1 MYKAF
6 LNRVQADDNQTLG
19 YFSLYKGVNLVY
31 DCVSLELAW
40 KDNATNISCIPTGTY
55 KVTPRYSDKYT
66 QHFILEDVPNRKF
79 ILIHAG
85 NFNTDTKGCILLGT
99 SFGKINQD
107 SLLDITTSR
116 RATSELLF
124 ATNGKGFELTIS

>member
-6 LNRVQADDNQTLG
+6 LNRVQVDDKQTLG
-19 YFSLYKGVNLVY
+19 YFSLYKGVSQVY

-40 KDNATNISCIPTGTY
+40 KDNETNISCIPIGTY

-107 SLLDITTSR
+107 SLLDITASR
-116 RATSELLF
+116 RTISELLF
-124 ATNGKGFELTIS
+124 ATDGEGFELTIS

>member
-6 LNRVQADDNQTLG
+6 LNRVQTDEYQTLG
-19 YFSLYKGVNLVY
+19 YFSLYDGVNLIF
-31 DCVSLELAW
+31 DCVSLELPW
-40 KDNATNISCIPTGTY
+40 KDNETNISCIPKGTY

-66 QHFILEDVPNRKF
+66 KHFILEDVPSRKF

-85 NFNTDTKGCILLGT
+85 NFNSDTRGCILLGT

-107 SLLDITTSR
+107 SLLDITASR
-116 RATSELLF
+116 RATSELFF
-124 ATNGKGFELTIS
+124 ATNGDGFELTIS

>member
-6 LNRVQADDNQTLG
+6 LNRVQSDDKQSLG

-40 KDNATNISCIPTGTY
+40 KDNETNISCVPTGTY

-66 QHFILEDVPNRKF
+66 QHFILENVPNRKL

-107 SLLDITTSR
+107 SMLDITASR

-124 ATNGKGFELTIS
+124 ATNGEGFELTIS

>member
-6 LNRVQADDNQTLG
+6 LNRVQSDKHQTLG
-19 YFSLYKGVNLVY
+19 YLSLYDGVNLIF
-31 DCVSLELAW
+31 DCVSLELPW
-40 KDNATNISCIPTGTY
+40 KDNETNISCIPKGTY

-66 QHFILEDVPNRKF
+66 KHFILEDVPNRKL

-85 NFNTDTKGCILLGT
+85 NFNSDTRGCILLGT

-107 SLLDITTSR
+107 SLLDITASR
-116 RATSELLF
+116 RATSELFF
-124 ATNGKGFELTIS
+124 ATNGEGFELTIS